1 MKLMKRIL
9 LPFLFLLAGTLAFAQ
24 SADRWTIRDDGA
36 IRWDVR
42 DNIPHDDHLEMSG
55 QQLSVVLRYG
65 VDAQQR
71 FHLNRSLVFPML
83 RMKPNKTQNNLKQ
96 RFDVNI
102 PALVTVDDQTLL
114 NEVVRDVT
122 FNGIMRVESSF
133 GYVHRRK
140 ELKDAVQLTRVLYPS
155 TTAARYC
162 EEYTFRNSSP
172 NPITLRV
179 PQWRVAYTT
188 PDEAGVY
195 GAYRIEAG
203 LSRSGTFTL
212 QPGDTLAL
220 FAVFLGRKLS
230 DASSVGGD
238 TDISHIDIKSERAAR
253 EALIRQWW
261 ANLVLDTPDL
271 VLNRM
276 FAFAKLR
283 GAESIYRTKGGLMH
297 GPGGEAYYA
306 AVWANDQA
314 EYINPFFPFLGYET
328 GNESALNSFRH
339 FARYMNPEYKPIPSS
354 IISEGVSFWHGAK
367 DRGDGAMIAYGAA
380 RYALARG
387 DKEEARELWPLIEWC
402 LEYCNRKL
410 TPDGV
415 VASNSDELENRFP
428 AGDANL
434 CTSTLYYDALR
445 SAVMLGRELGKP
457 GSQLSTYRKQ
467 ADALEQAIERHFG
480 YEIEGFHSYRYYEGN
495 DILRS
500 WICMPLVTG
509 IYTRAQGTID
519 ALFSPRLWTDD
530 GLLTQAGTETFW
542 DRSTLYALRGTIAA
556 GEVEKGMSFLKKYSR
571 RRLLGDHVPYAIEAW
586 PEGNQRHLSAE
597 SGLYCR
603 IYTEG
608 LFGIRP
614 TGLRSFE
621 MTPRLPQ
628 EWEYMNLNRIRAFNS
643 EFDIRVSRA
652 GKKLHVEVLKAGKS
666 VLKKNINEGEKVKV
680 VISD

>member
-1 MKLMKRIL
+1 MKRIL
-9 LPFLFLLAGTLAFAQ
+9 LIFALLLTTSVVVCAQ
-24 SADRWTIRDDGA
+24 TGDRWTIQDDGA
-36 IRWDVR
+36 IRWSMSG
-42 DNIPHDDHLEMSG
+42 NNFPHEDHLEMSG
-55 QQLSVVLRYG
+55 QMLSVVLRYG
-65 VDAQQR
+65 VDGQQR
-71 FHLNRSLVFPML
+71 FHVNRSLVFPML

-102 PALVTVDDQTLL
+102 PAMVTVEDQTLL
-114 NEVVRDVT
+114 NEKVSDIT
-122 FNGIMRVESSF
+122 FNGVMRVESDY
-133 GYVHRRK
+133 GYIHRRK
-140 ELKDAVQLTRVLYPS
+140 ELKKAVHVTRLLYPS
-155 TTAARYC
+155 PNEARYC
-162 EEYTFRNSSP
+162 EEYTFKNNSG
-172 NPITLRV
+172 NTITLRV
-179 PQWRVAYTT
+179 PDWHVTYTT
-188 PDEAGVY
+188 PEEAGVY
-195 GAYRIEAG
+195 GAYRMEAS
-203 LSRSGTFTL
+203 LSKTGTFVL
-212 QPGDTLAL
+212 KPGEKLEF
-220 FAVFLGRKLS
+220 FAIFSGQMVS
-230 DASSVGGD
+230 DG
-238 TDISHIDIKSERAAR
+238 TDNAVVSGINIEKERTER
-253 EALIRQWW
+253 QALIDQWW
-261 ANLVLDTPDL
+261 GNLVLDTPDP

-314 EYINPFFPFLGYET
+314 EYINPFFPFLGYEI
-328 GNESALNSFRH
+328 GNQSALNAFRH
-339 FARYMNPEYKPIPSS
+339 FARYMNSEYKPIPSS

-402 LEYCNRKL
+402 LEYCKRKL

-445 SAVMLGRELGKP
+445 SAALLGRELGVPAK
-457 GSQLSTYRKQ
+457 QLSAYKAQ
-467 ADALEQAIERHFG
+467 ANALERAIEAHFG
-480 YEIEGFHSYRYYEGN
+480 YEIEGFHSYRYYKGN

-500 WICMPLVTG
+500 WICMPLVMG

-556 GEVEKGMSFLKKYSR
+556 GEVEKGMDFLKKYSH

-586 PEGNQRHLSAE
+586 PEGDQRHLSAE

-614 TGLRSFE
+614 TGLSSFE

-628 EWEYMNLNRIRAFNS
+628 EWEYMNLNKICAFNS
-643 EFDIRVSRA
+643 DFDIRVSRA
-652 GKKLHVEVLKAGKS
+652 GNKLHVEVIKAGKTII
-666 VLKKNINEGEKVKV
+666 KKNIEEGTTLKVRV
-680 VISD
+680 

>member
-1 MKLMKRIL
+1 MDLRRTL
-9 LPFLFLLAGTLAFAQ
+9 LLFSFIFAGSLAIAQ
-24 SADRWTIRDDGA
+24 PKDRWTIQDDGA
-36 IRWDVR
+36 IRWNIN

-65 VDAQQR
+65 VDAQKR

-83 RMKPNKTQNNLKQ
+83 RMHPNKTQNNLKQ

-114 NEVVRDVT
+114 NEEVRDVT

-133 GYVHRRK
+133 GYVYRRK

-155 TTAARYC
+155 TNAARYC
-162 EEYTFRNSSP
+162 EEYTFKNSSP
-172 NPITLRV
+172 NQITLRV
-179 PQWRVAYTT
+179 PEWNVTYTT
-188 PDEAGVY
+188 PEEAGVY
-195 GAYRIEAG
+195 GAYCIEAALSKSGVFVLKPGETLEFYAIFSGRKLADASSGRNNAG
-203 LSRSGTFTL
+203 LS
-212 QPGDTLAL
+212 
-220 FAVFLGRKLS
+220 
-230 DASSVGGD
+230 
-238 TDISHIDIKSERAAR
+238 HINILSERAAR
-253 EALIRQWW
+253 EALISQWW
-261 ANLVLDTPDL
+261 GNLVLETPDP

-314 EYINPFFPFLGYET
+314 EYINPFFPFLGYEI
-328 GNESALNSFRH
+328 GDESALNSFRH

-387 DKEEARELWPLIEWC
+387 DKVEARELWPLIEWC

-410 TPDGV
+410 TPAGV

-445 SAVMLGRELGKP
+445 SAVMLGRELGVSAK
-457 GSQLSTYRKQ
+457 QLNTYRDQ
-467 ADALEQAIERHFG
+467 ADALEKAIEKHFG

-500 WICMPLVTG
+500 WICMPLVMG

-556 GEVEKGMSFLKKYSR
+556 GEVEKGMSFLKKYSH

-586 PEGNQRHLSAE
+586 PEGDQRHLSAE

-628 EWEYMNLNRIRAFNS
+628 EWEYMNLNCVRAFNS

-652 GKKLHVEVLKAGKS
+652 GKKLHVEVLKGDKPI
-666 VLKKNINEGEKVKV
+666 LRKNITEGVAV
-680 VISD
+680 RVNL